1 MPCQWYWLSVELQ
14 AAISTVRRRLV
25 VGGPVENRAKHRT
38 SKKVTGGLS
47 LKWTALRGFTGEEFM
62 HVVVLGGGVIGVCSA
77 WYLARRG
84 AQVTVIDR
92 QNEVAAETSFAN
104 AGQVSPGYS
113 TPWAAPGIPLKALRW
128 MFQRHAPL
136 SIRPDGSLH
145 QLKWMAAMLVNC
157 SPERY
162 DINKERM
169 LRLAEYSRDCLRT
182 LRAETGIQYEQRT
195 GGTLQLFRTRKQFES
210 ARQDIAVLERCDVPY
225 ELLDAKQLASA
236 EPALAGAQGK
246 LTGGLRLPNDET
258 GDCYLFTQRLAEA
271 AMKLGVT
278 FRFNQEVSA
287 IEARGGRIEAVRIGS
302 ERLTADAFVLA
313 CGSYSRTLALPLG
326 IDLPVYPVKG
336 YSLTVPIVNEAAAP
350 VSTVLDET
358 YKVAVTRFDAR
369 IRVGGMA
376 ELAGFDLRLL
386 PRRRATLELVVND
399 LFGGAGAVERAEFWA
414 GLRPMTPDSTPIVGG
429 SDYRNL
435 FINTG
440 HGTLGWTMACGSG
453 QLIADLVTGYRPEIR
468 TDGLDVSRY
477 RKSSTHRP
485 TLVAGEDAA

>member
-1 MPCQWYWLSVELQ
+1 M
-14 AAISTVRRRLV
+14 R
-25 VGGPVENRAKHRT
+25 
-38 SKKVTGGLS
+38 
-47 LKWTALRGFTGEEFM
+47 
-62 HVVVLGGGVIGVCSA
+62 VVVLGGGVIGVCTA

-84 AQVTVIDR
+84 AEVTVVDR
-92 QNEVAAETSFAN
+92 QKAVALETSHAN

-113 TPWAAPGIPLKALRW
+113 TPWAAPGIPLKALKW

-195 GGTLQLFRTRKQFES
+195 GGTIQLFRTRAQFEA
-210 ARQDIAVLERCDVPY
+210 ARQDIRVLERCGVPY
-225 ELLDAKQLASA
+225 ELLEAHQLASA
-236 EPALAGAQGK
+236 EPALGRVQGK

-258 GDCYLFTQRLAEA
+258 GDCNLFTLRLAKEA
-271 AMKLGVT
+271 EKLGVK
-278 FRFNQEVSA
+278 FRLGTHVTA
-287 IEARGGRIEAVRIGS
+287 IESRGGRIDGVRIGE
-302 ERLTADAFVLA
+302 ERLTADAYVLA
-313 CGSYSRTLALPLG
+313 CGSYSRDLALPLG

-336 YSLTVPIVNEAAAP
+336 YSLTLPIVDASAAP
-350 VSTVLDET
+350 VSTILDET
-358 YKVAVTRFDAR
+358 YKIAVTRFDDR

-376 ELAGFDLRLL
+376 ELAGFDLNLL
-386 PRRRATLELVVND
+386 QRRRETLELVVND
-399 LFGGAGAVERAEFWA
+399 LYPGAGALKKAEFWT

-429 SDYRNL
+429 SEYRNL

-453 QLIADLVTGYRPEIR
+453 QLIADQVTGYRPEIR

-477 RKSSTHRP
+477 QKPRTRQQP
-485 TLVAGEDAA
+485 LVTGEETA

>member
-1 MPCQWYWLSVELQ
+1 MQV
-14 AAISTVRRRLV
+14 IV
-25 VGGPVENRAKHRT
+25 V
-38 SKKVTGGLS
+38 
-47 LKWTALRGFTGEEFM
+47 
-62 HVVVLGGGVIGVCSA
+62 GGGVIGVCSA

-92 QNEVAAETSFAN
+92 QGTVAAETSHAN

-136 SIRPDGSLH
+136 SIRPDGTLH
-145 QLKWMAAMLVNC
+145 QLKWLAAMLVNC
-157 SPERY
+157 SSERY
-162 DINKERM
+162 DVNKERM
-169 LRLAEYSRDCLRT
+169 LRLAEYSRDCLRE

-210 ARQDIAVLERCDVPY
+210 ARQDIRVLERCGVPY
-225 ELLDAKQLASA
+225 ELLDARQLASA
-236 EPALAGAQGK
+236 EPALARARAE

-258 GDCYLFTQRLAEA
+258 GDCNLFTRRLAEA
-271 AMKLGVT
+271 AMKLGVQ
-278 FRFNQEVSA
+278 FRFNQQVSA
-287 IEARGGRIEAVRIGS
+287 FETRGGRIDAVRIGN

-313 CGSYSRTLALPLG
+313 CGSYSRALALPLG

-336 YSLTVPIVNEAAAP
+336 YSLTVPIVNESNAP

-358 YKVAVTRFDAR
+358 YKVAVTRFDNR

-386 PRRRATLELVVND
+386 PRRRETLELVVND
-399 LFGGAGAVERAEFWA
+399 LFANSGALDQAQFWT
-414 GLRPMTPDSTPIVGG
+414 GLRPMTPDSTPIVG
-429 SDYRNL
+429 STAEYRNL
-435 FINTG
+435 YINTG

-453 QLIADLVTGYRPEIR
+453 RLIADQITGYRPEIR

-477 RKSSTHRP
+477 QKASMSRP
-485 TLVAGEDAA
+485 TLVPGEDAA